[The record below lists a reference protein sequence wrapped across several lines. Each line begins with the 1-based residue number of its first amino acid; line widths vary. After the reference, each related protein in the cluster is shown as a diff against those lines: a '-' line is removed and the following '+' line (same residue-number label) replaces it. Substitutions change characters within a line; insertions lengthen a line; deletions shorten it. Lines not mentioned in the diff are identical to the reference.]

1 MVIQMIDKSKIFE
14 GNKFMW
20 DGRTYVNEG
29 EAKSTE
35 EKYRKNGFE
44 TKIIKEENQY
54 LIYTR
59 REIKEIV
66 LEGPAPP

>member
-1 MVIQMIDKSKIFE
+1 
-14 GNKFMW
+14 MW

>member
-1 MVIQMIDKSKIFE
+1 
-14 GNKFMW
+14 MW

-29 EAKSTE
+29 ETKSTE
-35 EKYRKNGFE
+35 EKYKKDGFE